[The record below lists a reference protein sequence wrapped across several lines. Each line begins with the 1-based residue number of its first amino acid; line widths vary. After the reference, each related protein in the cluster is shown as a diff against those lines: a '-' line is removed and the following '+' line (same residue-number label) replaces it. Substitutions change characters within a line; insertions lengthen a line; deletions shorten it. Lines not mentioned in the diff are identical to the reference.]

1 MNRRIAKA
9 ANEYKSTFGSKEGT
23 TNGAFYASDYYEV
36 KEVVERISRGYADTL
51 WNTMTVCLQAGF
63 MIGYRKGK
71 RDAYNYKRSRQ
82 A

>member
-9 ANEYKSTFGSKEGT
+9 ANEYKATFGSKDG
-23 TNGAFYASDYYEV
+23 TNGAFYTSDYYEV

-51 WNTMTVCLQAGF
+51 FNTITVCLQAGF

-71 RDAYNYKRSRQ
+71 RDAYSSRRSRQ